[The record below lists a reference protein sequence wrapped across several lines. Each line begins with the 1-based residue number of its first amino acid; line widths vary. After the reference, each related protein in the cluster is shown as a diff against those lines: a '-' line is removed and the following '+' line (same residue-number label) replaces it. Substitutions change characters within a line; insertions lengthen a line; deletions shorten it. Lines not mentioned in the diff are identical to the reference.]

1 MKIEIIDVNY
11 VTDDDALTLEEC
23 GFKVGDVVD
32 VSGEYNDGDLSI
44 QAIRETEFVN
54 IGNEVSISE
63 HEYKVVE
70 ECFTYTLTA

>member
-23 GFKVGDVVD
+23 GFKVGDVVE
-32 VSGEYNDGDLSI
+32 VSGKYHDGDLSI
-44 QAIRETEFVN
+44 KATRETEFVN
-54 IGNEVSISE
+54 IGNEISISE

-70 ECFTYTLTA
+70 E

>member
-23 GFKVGDVVD
+23 GFKVGDVVE
-32 VSGEYNDGDLSI
+32 VSGEYNNGDLSI
-44 QAIRETEFVN
+44 QVIRKTRFVN
-54 IGNEVSISE
+54 IGNEISISE

-70 ECFTYTLTA
+70 K

>member
-1 MKIEIIDVNY
+1 MKIEIIDVDY

-23 GFKVGDVVD
+23 GFKVFDVVE

-44 QAIRETEFVN
+44 QVIRDTEFVN
-54 IGNEVSISE
+54 IGNEISISE

-70 ECFTYTLTA
+70 E

>member
-11 VTDDDALTLEEC
+11 AASDNALTLEEF
-23 GFKVGDVVD
+23 GFKVGDVVE
-32 VSGEYNDGDLSI
+32 VSGEYNNGDLSI
-44 QAIRETEFVN
+44 QAIRKTKFVN

-70 ECFTYTLTA
+70 E

>member
-23 GFKVGDVVD
+23 GFKVGDVVE
-32 VSGEYNDGDLSI
+32 VSGNYKDGSLSI
-44 QAIRETEFVN
+44 QVIRETNFVN

-63 HEYKVVE
+63 HEYKVIE
-70 ECFTYTLTA
+70 E